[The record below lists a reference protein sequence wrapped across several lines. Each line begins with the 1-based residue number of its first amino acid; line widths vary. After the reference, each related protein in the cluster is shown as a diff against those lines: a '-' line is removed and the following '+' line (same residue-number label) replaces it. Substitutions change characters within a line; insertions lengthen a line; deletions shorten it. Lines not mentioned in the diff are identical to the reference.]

1 MRSAIK
7 IIARRAVF
15 PLGAAILLAAA
26 GTFAE
31 DRTLPGEMARVPG
44 GVYQPVYA
52 GESKERETVR
62 AFWLDLF
69 PVTNADFANFTRA
82 KPEWGPGR
90 PARIKA
96 DHLYLAHWQG
106 GAPNPGQSRIPVTN
120 VSWFAARAYCASRG
134 KRLATVAE
142 WEHAAAAADA
152 AFPRE
157 GEAALL
163 KRILE
168 WYSRPNADRP
178 AGSVFRNVYGVYDL
192 HGSVWEWTFDF
203 NSVTI
208 DSDSRERG
216 QSSRFCGAGGLNA
229 SNPRDYAAFMRQ
241 AFRSGLTAASTARN
255 LGFRCARDL

>member
-1 MRSAIK
+1 MRSVINTLV
-7 IIARRAVF
+7 RRSGCPVGLAV
-15 PLGAAILLAAA
+15 LLVAS

-31 DRTLPGEMARVPG
+31 DRSLPGEMARVPA
-44 GVYQPVYA
+44 GVYRPVYA
-52 GESKERETVR
+52 GNNQEREIVR
-62 AFWLDLF
+62 AFLLDLV

-106 GAPNPGQSRIPVTN
+106 GGPNPAGRRFPVTN
-120 VSWFAARAYCASRG
+120 VSWFAARAYCAWRG

-152 AFPRE
+152 AFPHE

-168 WYSRPNADRP
+168 WYSRPNVDRP
-178 AGSVFRNVYGVYDL
+178 AGSVYRNVYGVYDL

-216 QSSRFCGAGGLNA
+216 QSARFCGAGGLNA